1 MNEPVI
7 FTMSRQ
13 FGTNGREIGRQLAKH
28 LGIAYYDKE
37 IMHDIANQMQMD
49 ASFFEEDNRND
60 NGFFSISNR
69 NFALANMTE
78 ISLNSQLFEKSSELI
93 KDIATKESAIIVG
106 RCSDYILREQSNVI
120 RVFFYS
126 DIETRIQVAIHN
138 HGIKAK
144 KARKYVEMQD
154 QKRSGFYEFYTQQT
168 WGDPSNYDLMINT
181 THISI
186 PEAIALLSAV
196 YQAKAR

>member
-1 MNEPVI
+1 
-7 FTMSRQ
+7 
-13 FGTNGREIGRQLAKH
+13 
-28 LGIAYYDKE
+28 
-37 IMHDIANQMQMD
+37 
-49 ASFFEEDNRND
+49 
-60 NGFFSISNR
+60 
-69 NFALANMTE
+69 MTE

-144 KARKYVEMQD
+144 K
-154 QKRSGFYEFYTQQT
+154 S
-168 WGDPSNYDLMINT
+168 S
-181 THISI
+181 
-186 PEAIALLSAV
+186 
-196 YQAKAR
+196 